1 LRLFFTHQPGLVYTV
16 RTRETSFRKQLG
28 FLFFGA
34 CLCGF
39 TQIAQAE
46 SDYKL
51 GVQAYQ
57 DQEFEQARR
66 YWEDSTADG
75 NISASFNLALLLSK
89 GIGGPADT
97 ARAVNLFR
105 RVADEGLAV
114 GQHNLALAYYSGKG
128 VTKDKEQ
135 ARIWWERAALQ
146 GHAQAQFNLG
156 ALLWNGDGVHKDTD
170 AAIKWIRK
178 SSDAGN
184 TQALAFLNTILAQQ
198 DAKQPTQPLETP
210 NTDLDPTINTLLERA
225 ASAYQLQE
233 YDSAYSHWKKAADLN
248 NAIAQYQLSRLYREG
263 WGVDQDLPR
272 AYHFTQL
279 SAKQNL
285 SHAQYQL
292 ALYYIEGEQVGKNET
307 LALYWMQLAADQGHL
322 IAKDHL
328 ERLR

>member
-1 LRLFFTHQPGLVYTV
+1 MQ
-16 RTRETSFRKQLG
+16 TREISFRKQLG
-28 FLFFGA
+28 FLFISA
-34 CLCGF
+34 CLYGL
-39 TQIAQAE
+39 TPIAQAE
-46 SDYKL
+46 SDYTL

-57 DQEFEQARR
+57 DQDFEQARH
-66 YWEDSTADG
+66 YWEASAADG

-89 GIGGPADT
+89 GIGGQADI
-97 ARAVNLFR
+97 ARAVSLFR
-105 RVADEGLAV
+105 LVADAGLAV

-128 VTKDKEQ
+128 VTKDDEQ

-156 ALLWNGDGVHKDTD
+156 ALLWNGDGVNKDAN
-170 AAIKWIRK
+170 AAIEWIKK

-184 TQALAFLNTILAQQ
+184 AQAQAFLDTIPPQQALAG
-198 DAKQPTQPLETP
+198 PTVSLETP
-210 NTDLDPTINTLLERA
+210 DTDPDPTINTLLGRA
-225 ASAYQLQE
+225 ASAYQRQE
-233 YDSAYSHWKKAADLN
+233 YDSAYAHWKKAADLG

-263 WGVDQDLPR
+263 WGVSQDLPR

-279 SAKQNL
+279 SANQNL

-292 ALYYIEGEQVGKNET
+292 ALYYIEGKQVRKNET

-322 IAKDHL
+322 KAKGHL